1 MRIRPATPSDIPDLA
16 RIAAASYRATF
27 LPILGEKGLALRDAT
42 FFENRF
48 PDEIPW
54 LHIGEDEAGRM
65 LGFHQV
71 KDGLLIMLFLEPALT
86 GRNLGAQLLAD
97 AESKGA
103 NRLECFHNNHG
114 ARRFYERHG
123 WHATDPYTREFA
135 GADRDFIAYRKP

>member
-1 MRIRPATPSDIPDLA
+1 VKIRPATPADVPELA

-27 LPILGEKGLALRDAT
+27 LTILGEAGLALRDAA
-42 FFENRF
+42 FFEHRF
-48 PDEIPW
+48 PDEIPC
-54 LHIGEDEAGRM
+54 LHIGEDGAGRM

-71 KDGLLIMLFLEPALT
+71 KNCLLIMLFLEPALT

-103 NRLECFHNNHG
+103 NRLECFSENHG

-135 GADRDFIAYRKP
+135 GAERDFIAYSKP

>member
-1 MRIRPATPSDIPDLA
+1 VRIRPATAADVPDLA

-27 LPILGEKGLALRDAT
+27 LPVLGETGLALRDAA

-54 LHIGEDEAGRM
+54 LHIGEDRAGRM
-65 LGFHQV
+65 LGFYQV

-86 GRNLGAQLLAD
+86 GRNLGALLLAD

-103 NRLECFHNNHG
+103 VRLECFRDNHG
-114 ARRFYERHG
+114 ARRFYERHS
-123 WHATDPYTREFA
+123 WRATDHYTREFA
-135 GADRDFIAYRKP
+135 GAERHFIAYSKP

>member
-1 MRIRPATPSDIPDLA
+1 MRIRPATPADIPDLA
-16 RIAAASYRATF
+16 RIAAASYREAF
-27 LPILGEKGLALRDAT
+27 LSILGEEGLALRDAA
-42 FFENRF
+42 FFEQRF

-54 LHIGEDEAGRM
+54 LHIGEDGTGRM

-86 GRNLGAQLLAD
+86 GRKLGEQLLAD

-103 NRLECFHNNHG
+103 VRLECFRDNHG

-123 WHATDPYTREFA
+123 WQTTDHYTREFA
-135 GADRDFIAYRKP
+135 GAERNFIAYSKP

>member
-1 MRIRPATPSDIPDLA
+1 VRIRPATPADVPELA
-16 RIAAASYRATF
+16 RISAASYRATF
-27 LPILGEKGLALRDAT
+27 LPILGETGLALRDAA
-42 FFENRF
+42 FFEQRF

-54 LHIGEDEAGRM
+54 LHIGEDGTSRI

-71 KDGLLIMLFLEPALT
+71 KEGLLIMLFLEPALT

-103 NRLECFHNNHG
+103 VRLECFRDNHG

-123 WHATDPYTREFA
+123 WHATEHYTREFA
-135 GADRDFIAYRKP
+135 GAEQHFVAYSKP